1 VVNSKAED
9 RMQKVV
15 AMVDNAKQKSK
26 GQPGKKGGGGG
37 GGGDAAADSR
47 PLEVCVSA
55 VAI

>member
-1 VVNSKAED
+1 
-9 RMQKVV
+9 MQKVV